1 MKRFSSHVAFNKL
14 QPLVDNLFDGQN
26 IGCKTILMK
35 RVIRYIFFISSS
47 RRRLTFCLLISV
59 IGIVL
64 IHFFLSKNSSF
75 STNYRQ
81 RIGCKCVRPN
91 LRPKIAFNHGQHSC
105 SEYATQRGPHQRV
118 IAISLFGPKE
128 KAIFQLSRS
137 VIFLKQLIRDV
148 NLIYRDRFLLRV
160 YHDETIGLK
169 EVVCPIECA
178 YSNVD
183 FCYMKGKSYIPP
195 KIWRFLPAGDPLVDI
210 SKSRISFEQQ

>member
-1 MKRFSSHVAFNKL
+1 MK
-14 QPLVDNLFDGQN
+14 
-26 IGCKTILMK
+26 T
-35 RVIRYIFFISSS
+35 VIRYLFFISSP

-64 IHFFLSKNSSF
+64 IHFFLWKNSS
-75 STNYRQ
+75 SSINYRQ
-81 RIGCKCVRPN
+81 RIGCKCIRQN
-91 LRPKIAFNHGQHSC
+91 LRSKITLNHRQHSC

-118 IAISLFGPKE
+118 ISISLFGPKE

-137 VIFLKQLIRDV
+137 LTFLKQLIRDV
-148 NLIYRDRFLLRV
+148 NLIYPDRFLLRV

-169 EVVCPIECA
+169 EVICPIECA

-183 FCYMKGKSYIPP
+183 FCDMKGKSYIPP

-210 SKSRISFEQQ
+210 SKCRISFQQE